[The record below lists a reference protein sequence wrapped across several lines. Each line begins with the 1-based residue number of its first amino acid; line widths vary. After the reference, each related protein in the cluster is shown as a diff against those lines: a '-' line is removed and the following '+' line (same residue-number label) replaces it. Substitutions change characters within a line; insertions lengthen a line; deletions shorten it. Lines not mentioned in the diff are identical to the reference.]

1 MGFYIQT
8 EGFDHLDAMLTEL
21 GQIERSD
28 LAVRKLYPAMRRALQ
43 PAYDYAHQ
51 NAAYGA
57 DNKSG
62 IHMRDTLRV
71 DARVPSESDRKSGYY
86 SEGDFVIGVLSVK
99 KSAVSLANEFGTA
112 KMAQRPFLV
121 PALQA
126 NIDKTLQILS
136 DELAEILPSIL
147 AKAKGSKGDK

>member
-1 MGFYIQT
+1 MGFYIET
-8 EGFDHLDAMLTEL
+8 EGFDNLDAMLTEL
-21 GQIERSD
+21 GGIQRSD

-43 PAYDYAHQ
+43 PALAYAQQ
-51 NAAYGA
+51 NAGYDP

-86 SEGDFVIGVLSVK
+86 SDGDFVIGVLSVK

-126 NIDKTLQILS
+126 NIDKTLHVLS
-136 DELAEILPSIL
+136 EELAEILPSIL
-147 AKAKGSKGDK
+147 AKAKSGKGDK